1 MLFTT
6 SRGCCLDWKK
16 IRLEMSGGGFLLCHG
31 LYVCVCAG
39 GGGGNDSRV
48 EGGSNAN
55 AMTGCNRSVCVGVGG
70 GGRWT

>member
-39 GGGGNDSRV
+39 GGNDLRV

>member
-1 MLFTT
+1 MGEVFF
-6 SRGCCLDWKK
+6 CVMVC
-16 IRLEMSGGGFLLCHG
+16 MC
-31 LYVCVCAG
+31 VCVR
-39 GGGGNDSRV
+39 GGGNDLRV